1 MGNFHSIRTRFLG
14 LRTPDEEEGGSPAYP
29 YLQNQHKSNGDSSLE
44 ILLFFGSIY
53 KAIKAILQKL
63 VVSTKAADPSLPIHE
78 PLLAPTPQICSRG
91 DSSSHSLSVDTV
103 GSLTGLI
110 SGIDDEDAQYE
121 NVGRCKMYW
130 ADRNEIDRDHVVSVA
145 EIRCSNEIQVEISP
159 CLEKKSS
166 RKARGRVKR
175 SIAAVEREKRIKHY
189 SSRHNILLVGEGD
202 FSFSACLARALGS
215 AAKVIATSL
224 DSQEFLKK
232 NYGNA
237 VSNIAELRRRAGKV
251 MHGIDATKMAN
262 HELLR
267 QLKFDRI
274 IYNFPYAG
282 IFDKSVPKESQL
294 SRHRKL
300 VSKFLMNARNMLI
313 ENGEIHITHKTN
325 GFHTDFKVE
334 SIASSHGL
342 RLIEAVRFERGDY
355 PGYNTKYGF
364 GGDANFDCNPSKTF
378 KFGFKLVSL

>member
-1 MGNFHSIRTRFLG
+1 MGNLQS
-14 LRTPDEEEGGSPAYP
+14 PDEEGGSQAYP
-29 YLQNQHKSNGDSSLE
+29 NLQNQFKSNGDSSVE

-53 KAIKAILQKL
+53 KATKAILQKL
-63 VVSTKAADPSLPIHE
+63 VVSTKAADPPLPIHE

-91 DSSSHSLSVDTV
+91 DSSLHSLSVDSA

-110 SGIDDEDAQYE
+110 SGIDDEDVQYE
-121 NVGRCKMYW
+121 DVGRCQMYS
-130 ADRNEIDRDHVVSVA
+130 ADRNEIDRDHVVSVP
-145 EIRCSNEIQVEISP
+145 EIQVD

-166 RKARGRVKR
+166 RKGREREK
-175 SIAAVEREKRIKHY
+175 SIAAVVKEKRIKHY

-202 FSFSACLARALGS
+202 FSFSACLARALVS
-215 AAKVIATSL
+215 AANIIATSL

-237 VSNIAELRRRAGKV
+237 LSNIAELRRRAGKV

-262 HELLR
+262 HELL
-267 QLKFDRI
+267 QHLKFDRI

-282 IFDKSVPKESQL
+282 FFDKSVPRESQL

-300 VSKFLMNARNMLI
+300 VSKFLMNASNMLV
-313 ENGEIHITHKTN
+313 ENGEIHISHKTN
-325 GFHTDFKVE
+325 SFHADFKVE

-342 RLIEAVRFERGDY
+342 RLIEAVRFDLGDY

-364 GGDANFDCNPSKTF
+364 GGDGNFDCNPSKTF
-378 KFGFKLVSL
+378 KFG